1 MGSIHN
7 CKIID
12 IPKLSSDKGALSF
25 LESNNLIPFDIKRV
39 YFTYDIPSG
48 AERGGHAHKEQHEI
62 VIAASGSFNIIIDDG
77 KEKKNIFLNS
87 PHKALHIVS
96 GIWRELNAFS
106 TGSVVLVLNS
116 GLYEETDYIRNYNK
130 FKVDND

>member
-1 MGSIHN
+1 MNSIHN

-48 AERGGHAHKEQHEI
+48 AERGGHAHKEQHEVI
-62 VIAASGSFNIIIDDG
+62 IAASGSFSIIIDDG
-77 KEKKNIFLNS
+77 KEKKTVFLNS

-96 GIWRELNAFS
+96 GIWRELNDFS
-106 TGSVVLVLNS
+106 SGSVVLVMNS
-116 GLYEETDYIRNYNK
+116 GLYDEADYIRNYNQ
-130 FKVDND
+130 FKVEND